1 MEECMAELKSSDPFH
16 DLEYK
21 IVRITLLI
29 LLVLGALGLV
39 IFTVKHLIDFVISL
53 WGIHPTK

>member
-1 MEECMAELKSSDPFH
+1 MEDSMADMKDPFH

-29 LLVLGALGLV
+29 LLILGALGLV
-39 IFTVKHLIDFVISL
+39 AFTVKHLIDFVMAL
-53 WGIHPTK
+53 WGTHPTK

>member
-1 MEECMAELKSSDPFH
+1 MAELKSSDPFH

-29 LLVLGALGLV
+29 LLILGALGLI
-39 IFTVKHLIDFVISL
+39 IFTVKHLIDFIISL
-53 WGIHPTK
+53 WVIHHAK